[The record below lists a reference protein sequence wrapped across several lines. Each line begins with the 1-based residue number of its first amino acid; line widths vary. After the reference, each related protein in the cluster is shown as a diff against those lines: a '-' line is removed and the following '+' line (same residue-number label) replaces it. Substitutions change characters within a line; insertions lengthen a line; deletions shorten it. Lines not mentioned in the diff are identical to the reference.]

1 MWTGGMTFADSIM
14 ISLVGLLVV
23 FSALAVLAIAVIII
37 SKVIG
42 TLFKESAPKAAAAV
56 AAPAPAIDE
65 ESYACLLFTSPS
77 SRTSMMVPGS
87 ILSAISCIFG
97 SSFVPS
103 EE

>member
-1 MWTGGMTFADSIM
+1 MWTGGMTVADSIV

-42 TLFKESAPKAAAAV
+42 TLFKESAPTAV

-65 ESYACLLFTSPS
+65 ESYAVLLAA
-77 SRTSMMVPGS
+77 V
-87 ILSAISCIFG
+87 
-97 SSFVPS
+97 S
-103 EE
+103 EEARLSGEEFRVVSIKEL

>member
-1 MWTGGMTFADSIM
+1 MWTGGMTVADSIV

-65 ESYACLLFTSPS
+65 ESYAVLLAAVIEEARLSGEEF
-77 SRTSMMVPGS
+77 RVVS
-87 ILSAISCIFG
+87 IKEL
-97 SSFVPS
+97 
-103 EE
+103 